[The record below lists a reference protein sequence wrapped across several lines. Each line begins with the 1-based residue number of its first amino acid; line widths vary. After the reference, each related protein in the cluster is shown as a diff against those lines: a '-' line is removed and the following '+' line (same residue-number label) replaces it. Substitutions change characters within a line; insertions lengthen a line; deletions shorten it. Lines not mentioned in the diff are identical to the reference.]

1 MLPVL
6 SSDEWGMVTYIIR
19 RLYLA
24 PLLVLGVTAL
34 IYAAVSDISG
44 ALGALL
50 ARFPRE
56 LRGVGQRDKA
66 VWAGSARVRPVL
78 EVDGQYA

>member
-34 IYAAVSDISG
+34 IYAMLQFLTSVERS
-44 ALGALL
+44 ALYW
-50 ARFPRE
+50 RDFP
-56 LRGVGQRDKA
+56 A
-66 VWAGSARVRPVL
+66 N
-78 EVDGQYA
+78 